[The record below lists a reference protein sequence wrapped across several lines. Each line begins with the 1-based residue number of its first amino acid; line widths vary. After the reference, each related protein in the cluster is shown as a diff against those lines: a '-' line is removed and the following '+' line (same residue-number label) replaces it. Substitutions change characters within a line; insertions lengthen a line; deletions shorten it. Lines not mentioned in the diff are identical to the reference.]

1 MDEDTGSAGASDD
14 KDMPLEEDVQD
25 DEASETLPCP
35 HCGESI
41 YDDTV
46 KCPHCG
52 QWIIDRPRN
61 EILHSKWFWPIV
73 IAIGVVMILVTLV
86 GKALR

>member
-1 MDEDTGSAGASDD
+1 MDHGNGTAEDPDE
-14 KDMPLEEDVQD
+14 KDMPLEEDLKD
-25 DEASETLPCP
+25 DEASETVPCP
-35 HCGESI
+35 SCGESI
-41 YDDTV
+41 HEDTV